1 MPIPAIIGGAVALGT
16 LGSNLYTAHKDL
28 QSKREGRDYLKGAAA
43 DVDNQYAGILRDIDN
58 YYANRGSLGNKQD
71 ATDYR
76 AAITG
81 YNPEDF
87 SYTPERTFDQTYTKT
102 RDDFINPYYDQII
115 GDTAATVQHSAAG
128 AGLGRGSGA
137 AASIA
142 DAVVKKN
149 EELYRDAQ
157 QMFESDRDFEYGK
170 YNDYITMVQN
180 NLDRKRVA
188 TDTKL
193 ALQGNLAQDYFTAMD
208 ARQAD
213 RMAAQQDRM
222 AAANAYNT
230 AMAGLY

>member
-1 MPIPAIIGGAVALGT
+1 MLPAIIGGAVALGT
-16 LGSNLYTAHKDL
+16 IASNLYTANKDL
-28 QSKREGRDYLKGAAA
+28 QSKRDGREYLQGAAA
-43 DVDNQYAGILRDIDN
+43 DVDNEYAGILRDIDS
-58 YYANRGSLGNKQD
+58 YYSQRGGLGTAQD
-71 ATDYR
+71 AKDYR
-76 AAITG
+76 KAIAG
-81 YNPEDF
+81 YDPNSF
-87 SYTPERTFDQTYTKT
+87 AYTPKKTFDQTYTKT

-115 GDTAATVQHSAAG
+115 GDTAATVQHTAAG

-142 DAVVKKN
+142 DAIVKKN

-157 QMFESDRDFEYGK
+157 DMFESDRNFEYTK
-170 YNDYITMVQN
+170 YNDYITMMQN
-180 NLDRKRVA
+180 NLDRKRAA

-193 ALQGNLAQDYFTAMD
+193 QLQGNLAQDYYSVMD

>member
-1 MPIPAIIGGAVALGT
+1 MLPAIIGGAVALGT
-16 LGSNLYTAHKDL
+16 IASNLYTANKDL
-28 QSKREGRDYLKGAAA
+28 QSKREGRDYLKNSAR
-43 DVDNQYAGILRDIDN
+43 DVDNEYAGILRDIDS
-58 YYANRGSLGNKQD
+58 YYSQRGGLGTAQD
-71 ATDYR
+71 AKDYR
-76 AAITG
+76 AAIAG
-81 YNPEDF
+81 YDPSSF
-87 SYTPERTFDQTYTKT
+87 AYTPDKTFDQTYTKT

-142 DAVVKKN
+142 DAIVKKN

-157 QMFESDRDFEYGK
+157 DMFESDRNFEYTK
-170 YNDYITMVQN
+170 YNDYITMMQN
-180 NLDRKRVA
+180 NLDRKRAA

-193 ALQGNLAQDYFTAMD
+193 QLQGNLAQDYYSVMD

>member
-1 MPIPAIIGGAVALGT
+1 MLPAIIGGAVALGT
-16 LGSNLYTAHKDL
+16 IASNLYTANKDL
-28 QSKREGRDYLKGAAA
+28 QSKRAGRNYLQGAAA
-43 DVDNQYAGILRDIDN
+43 DVDNKYAGVLRDIDS
-58 YYANRGSLGNKQD
+58 YYSQRGSLGTAQD
-71 ATDYR
+71 AKDYR
-76 AAITG
+76 AAISG
-81 YNPEDF
+81 YDPNSF
-87 SYTPERTFDQTYTKT
+87 AYTPDKTFDQTYTKT
-102 RDDFINPYYDQII
+102 RDDFINPYYQQII
-115 GDTAATVQHSAAG
+115 DDTAATVQHSAAG

-142 DAVVKKN
+142 DAIVKKN

-157 QMFESDRDFEYGK
+157 DMFESDRNFEYTK
-170 YNDYITMVQN
+170 YNDYITMMQN
-180 NLDRKRVA
+180 NLDRKRAA

-193 ALQGNLAQDYFTAMD
+193 QLQGNLAQDYYSVMD

>member
-16 LGSNLYTAHKDL
+16 IASNLYTANKDL
-28 QSKREGRDYLKGAAA
+28 QSKREGRKYLRGAAA
-43 DVDNQYAGILRDIDN
+43 DVDNEYAGILRDIDS
-58 YYANRGSLGNKQD
+58 YYDNRKGLGKAED
-71 ATDYR
+71 VTDYR
-76 AAITG
+76 KAIEG
-81 YNPEDF
+81 YDPNSF
-87 SYTPERTFDQTYTKT
+87 AYTPEKTFDQTYGKT
-102 RDDFINPYYDQII
+102 RDDFINPYYQQII
-115 GDTAATVQHSAAG
+115 DDTAATVQHSAAG

-142 DAVVKKN
+142 DAIVKKN
-149 EELYRDAQ
+149 EELYKDAQ
-157 QMFESDRDFEYGK
+157 SMFESDRNFEYGK
-170 YNDYITMVQN
+170 YNDYITMMQN
-180 NLDRKRVA
+180 NLDRKRAA

-193 ALQGNLAQDYFTAMD
+193 QLQGNLANDYFSVMD